1 MLLGFLVVL
10 LSTLSTISLGCM
22 EESCLLATH
31 PALTK
36 DEQKLCE
43 ETQLPGPV
51 EPREKVEG
59 DSAMKRW
66 LSSWKSQLA
75 YNAFKMYTILFINTA
90 IGGMFGDIIGTML
103 TAFWPPKYS
112 KEQAIMQAMMEWTQN
127 YVQMALD
134 KEIKENI
141 AGKMCK
147 LKMQVD
153 DVKKC
158 TETLVQKIKELLG
171 LFQFVFLFII
181 MKQQFLVFLVLDA
194 PHVQQIQGC

>member
-1 MLLGFLVVL
+1 
-10 LSTLSTISLGCM
+10 
-22 EESCLLATH
+22 
-31 PALTK
+31 
-36 DEQKLCE
+36 
-43 ETQLPGPV
+43 
-51 EPREKVEG
+51 
-59 DSAMKRW
+59 
-66 LSSWKSQLA
+66 
-75 YNAFKMYTILFINTA
+75 MYTILFINTA
-90 IGGMFGDIIGTML
+90 IGGMLGDIIGTML

-147 LKMQVD
+147 LKMQVE

-171 LFQFVFLFII
+171 LFQFVLLFII
-181 MKQQFLVFLVLDA
+181 MKQQFLVFLVLNA